1 MSFINSFLNLKIS
14 SIELVAED
22 VLTIELEPIDDNL
35 LPNYKPG
42 SHIDIHISSNL
53 IRKYSIC
60 TKDLSQEKYR
70 LAILREQ
77 NSKGG
82 SAKIFKD
89 FKLNQ
94 IIKTSMPICNFNL
107 ESSDKKSYLFAGGIG
122 ITPILSMAYAL
133 DYKGANFELYYFC
146 RSKGKAAFYKEIVDS
161 KFSNNTYVY
170 FDSDTKGIRFQK
182 EKLLQGLA
190 VDTHIYI
197 CGPTGFMDFIK
208 TQAIDCGYSSSQIHT
223 EYFKSNVE
231 KNGASFKVYAKKSG
245 LSIDV
250 LENQTI
256 AQALHSIGIKVELS
270 CEHGVC
276 GTCLT
281 PVLEGIPEHRDLYQT
296 EEEKEKN
303 LFITPCCS
311 RARTNSLVLN
321 I

>member
-107 ESSDKKSYLFAGGIG
+107 ESSAKKSYLFAGGIG

-161 KFSNNTYVY
+161 KFSNSTHVY

-182 EKLLQGLA
+182 EKLLQGLD
-190 VDTHIYI
+190 VNTHIYI
-197 CGPTGFMDFIK
+197 CGPTGFMNFIK
-208 TQAIDCGYSSSQIHT
+208 TQAIDCGYSSDQIHT

-281 PVLEGIPEHRDLYQT
+281 PVLEGIPDHRDLYQT